1 MDLIVLRL
9 LLVILAFATNYAAS
23 ESSPTRELLQDQSGA
38 RNAIR
43 LDCSQNYKRQELTC
57 RFFQFTV
64 SYETNPDELDLA
76 IQAEIRS
83 VDESNSAELLE
94 ELKESC
100 PMIQREQAELMLKD
114 MPDGERKV
122 MTELILNNLQD
133 ICKADD
139 APSVKVLLK
148 EIAVAEKRFETMTY
162 TVWTNIWEEIFKYR
176 DTVEDGYWISSEDV
190 SGECGVVNVSTLK
203 KDRYSW
209 KYDSQRLVTNRDKS
223 DGLLTCADIEE
234 RKVSYSVSS
243 KTHDVNC
250 KEIKFAWIP

>member
-1 MDLIVLRL
+1 MS
-9 LLVILAFATNYAAS
+9 AFTANYAAS

-57 RFFQFTV
+57 RFVQFTV
-64 SYETNPDELDLA
+64 SYETNPDELDLV
-76 IQAEIRS
+76 IQAEIES
-83 VDESNSAELLE
+83 VDETDPQELLK

-100 PMIQREQAELMLKD
+100 PMPEREEAEQVLKNI
-114 MPDGERKV
+114 PGGERKV
-122 MTELILNNLQD
+122 MAELILNSLQD
-133 ICKADD
+133 ICKAND
-139 APSVKVLLK
+139 APSVKALLK
-148 EIAVAEKRFETMTY
+148 EIIIAGKRFETMTC
-162 TVWTNIWEEIFKYR
+162 TVWPNIWEEVFKYR
-176 DTVEDGYWISSEDV
+176 DTAEDGYWISTEDV

-223 DGLLTCADIEE
+223 DGLLTCADVEE
-234 RKVSYSVSS
+234 RKVSYSVST

-250 KEIKFAWIP
+250 KQIKFAWFP